1 MKQFSYK
8 EALKGKLC
16 KTANGMYVVIKADA
30 NEDDRINPKPVKPLI
45 GLIFDGESTC
55 INGYWDYNGKSYLN
69 SDNLNIVG
77 ILEESELDIFDNS
90 KILKEAFNNDKKV
103 TWEDCPFNEPVTVTE
118 CINGTFI
125 LSSGIWTCTTSGAD
139 MKDLRIVD

>member
-1 MKQFSYK
+1 MSPFSYK

-30 NEDDRINPKPVKPLI
+30 NEDARINPKPAKPLI

-69 SDNLNIVG
+69 SDNLNIIG

-90 KILKEAFNNDKKV
+90 KILKDAFNNDKRV
-103 TWEDCPFNEPVTVTE
+103 TWKDCPFANAVKVAGYT
-118 CINGTFI
+118 NGVFT
-125 LSSGIWTCTTSGAD
+125 LSSDGWVTTTTGKD
-139 MKDLRIVD
+139 MKDLRIVE

>member
-1 MKQFSYK
+1 MLPFSYK

-16 KTANGMYVVIKADA
+16 KTTNGMYVLIKADA
-30 NEDDRINPKPVKPLI
+30 NEDGRISPKPAKPLI

-55 INGYWDYNGKSYLN
+55 ITGYWGYDGKGYLDT
-69 SDNLNIVG
+69 DNLNIAG

-90 KILKEAFNNDKKV
+90 KILKEALDNNKKV
-103 TWEDCPFNEPVTVTE
+103 TWKNCPFKDPVTVIE
-118 CINGTFI
+118 YINGMFT
-125 LSSGIWTCTTSGAD
+125 LSSDIWTCHTSGAD